1 MTPIPMIGKP
11 QVRGQPT
18 SQPDNRHHPHNPQQQ
33 TADLMANTY
42 TLIIIELCLLT
53 PVLAWVLVCA
63 IKQVRKMREQGDPD
77 RAAGYPEGSPEAEE
91 LGETPD

>member
-1 MTPIPMIGKP
+1 MIGKP

-18 SQPDNRHHPHNPQQQ
+18 SQTHNRPDTYNPQQQ
-33 TADLMANTY
+33 TADLMANAY

-63 IKQVRKMREQGDPD
+63 IKQVRRMREQGDPD
-77 RAAGYPEGSPEAEE
+77 RAGGYPAGSPEAED
-91 LGETPD
+91 LGETRDD